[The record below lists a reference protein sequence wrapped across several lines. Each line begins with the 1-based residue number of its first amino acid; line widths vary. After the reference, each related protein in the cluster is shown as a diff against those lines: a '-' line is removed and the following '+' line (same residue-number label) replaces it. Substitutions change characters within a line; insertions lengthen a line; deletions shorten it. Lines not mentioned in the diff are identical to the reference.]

1 MKIKLQIICLLTL
14 AVLTM
19 QAKGLKPVQVA
30 DTTNTL
36 SIAPANTQLKLPGIF
51 SNDMVIQREKPV
63 TVWGTTVPRQKVT
76 VQLHEQKKSV
86 KADAYGNW
94 RVRLKPLP
102 VGGPYEMIVSTPE
115 TSVKYKNILSGD
127 VWFCSGQSNMEF
139 QLQYEQNADSE
150 IPVSANPNIRMI
162 RIPHNVST
170 IASNKEFGR
179 TYWLPCNPSSSKLF
193 SAVGYYFGKKIQ
205 AETNV
210 PIGLIGS
217 YWGGSAVESWMSKEA
232 LEAFPVFDPQLKEI
246 EEGKISIQDMK
257 KRFETETNRRL
268 AVIKEKKNPNTVPYT
283 PYAFQHYPS
292 FTFNGMVSP
301 FTDFAIKGVIWY
313 QAENNASR
321 AHQYADLFKA
331 MINDWRKQWKDAKLP
346 FYFVQLPNYGLVRN
360 IPYVSQW
367 AELRESQTKALKL
380 PNTGMAVTIDVG
392 GCKDLHP
399 KNKLDVGN
407 RLASIALNQTYGE
420 KDIAFRSPMIKSFT
434 IKDNTIICEFD
445 YVGSGLQI
453 IGGELTEFCI
463 AGENKRFYNATA
475 KIITPNQVEISA
487 PEVKNPVAVRYAWSN
502 CPVNGLLFNSDNL
515 PASPFRTDDWQISTQ
530 GVY

>member
-1 MKIKLQIICLLTL
+1 MKVKLNILWLLTL
-14 AVLTM
+14 VVLTL
-19 QAKGLKPVQVA
+19 QAKELKPVQVA

-36 SIAPANTQLKLPGIF
+36 SVAPGTNQLRLSGVF

-63 TVWGTTVPRQKVT
+63 AVWGIAQPQQKVS
-76 VQLHEQKKSV
+76 VQLYKQTKSV
-86 KADAYGNW
+86 TADNNGNW
-94 RVRLKPLP
+94 KVVLKPLP
-102 VGGPYEMIVSTPE
+102 VGGPYEMTIST
-115 TSVKYKNILSGD
+115 TQDSVKLKNILSGD

-139 QLQYEQNADSE
+139 QLQYEQNAEKE
-150 IPVSANPNIRMI
+150 IPVSTNPNIRML

-170 IASNKEFGR
+170 IESNKEFGS
-179 TYWLPCNPSSSKLF
+179 TYWIPCNPSSSKLF

-205 AETNV
+205 TETNV

-232 LEAFPVFDPQLKEI
+232 LQAFKVFEPQLGELSS
-246 EEGKISIQDMK
+246 GKLTIQQLK
-257 KRFETETNRRL
+257 ARFDAETNRRL
-268 AVIKEKKNPNTVPYT
+268 AVIKEKNNPNTMPYT
-283 PYAFQHYPS
+283 AYAFQHYPTI
-292 FTFNGMVSP
+292 TFNSMVSP

-331 MINDWRKQWKDAKLP
+331 MINDWRKQWKNSNMP

-380 PNTGMAVTIDVG
+380 SKTGMAVTIDVG

-399 KNKLDVGN
+399 KNKQDVGN
-407 RLASIALNQTYGE
+407 RLAFIALNQTYLK
-420 KDIAFRSPMIKSFT
+420 KDIAFQSPMIKTFKIT
-434 IKDNTIICEFD
+434 GNTIVCEFD

-453 IGGELTEFCI
+453 IGGEITEFCI
-463 AGENKRFYNATA
+463 AGENKKFYNATA
-475 KIITPNQVEISA
+475 KIIAPDKVEVSA

-502 CPVNGLLFNSDNL
+502 CPVNGLLFNSDKL
-515 PASPFRTDDWQISTQ
+515 PASPFRTDNWLLSTQ